1 MDEER
6 RDGEGAPLYLRQGGA
21 GLLTEVT
28 TRWEGWGGM
37 SGGQHRCGWLFLGG
51 GGGGWV
57 FFFLFLFRGWN
68 EERKVGERHGG
79 VHGTDTDNTEKPGRT
94 VNYTS

>member
-6 RDGEGAPLYLRQGGA
+6 RDGEGALLYLRQGGA

-37 SGGQHRCGWLFLGG
+37 SGGQRRCGWLFFWGGG
-51 GGGGWV
+51 GGGGWGG
-57 FFFLFLFRGWN
+57 FRFCFVDGMRRGKWVKDM
-68 EERKVGERHGG
+68 EEYMARTQTTRKSPDVQ
-79 VHGTDTDNTEKPGRT
+79 
-94 VNYTS
+94 